1 MHFGCAALKQSPA
14 TASKQGVAAEQV
26 PGSGQ
31 VVGDVGAGMPRHGD
45 HLHPLTQ
52 QLKAVAIAH
61 PLGLQRNS
69 LQVVAAGQHRRL
81 GPAGQQAGGA
91 ADVVAVVVGVQDRHQ
106 LQPLLLE
113 GSDHWL
119 CHRRIDHHRL
129 ALALQQKYVVV
140 AQYRN
145 QPDAELLHR

>member
-1 MHFGCAALKQSPA
+1 M
-14 TASKQGVAAEQV
+14 T
-26 PGSGQ
+26 
-31 VVGDVGAGMPRHGD
+31 RHGN

-52 QLKAVAIAH
+52 QLKTVAIAH

-113 GSDHWL
+113 GGDHWL

-129 ALALQQKYVVV
+129 SLALQQKYVVV

>member
-1 MHFGCAALKQSPA
+1 MHVGCAALKQSPA
-14 TASKQGVAAEQV
+14 PPGKHGVAAEQV

-45 HLHPLTQ
+45 HLHLLTQ
-52 QLKAVAIAH
+52 QLNAVAIAQPH
-61 PLGLQRNS
+61 GLQRNS
-69 LQVVAAGQHRRL
+69 QQVVAAGQHRRL
-81 GPAGQQAGGA
+81 GPAGQQSGGA
-91 ADVVAVVVGVQDRHQ
+91 ADMVAVVVGVQDRHQ

-119 CHRRIDHHRL
+119 CHGRIDHHRL
-129 ALALQQKYVVV
+129 ALALHQKDVVV